1 MEDDWAACDKGVF
14 QEHFPNALLYATEK
28 LGDNT
33 FRGLRLASGLSGLLL
48 R

>member
-1 MEDDWAACDKGVF
+1 MEDDWAACGSGVF
-14 QEHFPNALLYATEK
+14 PEHFANALLYATERYE
-28 LGDNT
+28 DQT